1 MRLPRGFTL
10 IELLVVIVLAGI
22 LISLV
27 SISTAPDPRQQLAR
41 EAERVGQLLATA
53 ADESRIRHV
62 PIVWEADL
70 RGFRFYL
77 EGGGERQLI
86 VGDDLLRERRWEQPL
101 TRLAILEPGRADSTR
116 VLLSAQAPPLRLP
129 LAREWVQA
137 PRRVELTQDNA
148 QVALDLDE
156 FGRGTVVL
164 R

>member
-1 MRLPRGFTL
+1 MRPPRGFTL

-53 ADESRIRHV
+53 ADEARIRQT

-70 RGFRFYL
+70 RGFRFYV

-101 TRLAILEPGRADSTR
+101 TRLAIVEPGRADSTR
-116 VLLSAQAPPLRLP
+116 VLLSPDAPPLRLP

-137 PRRVELTQDNA
+137 PRRLELTQDNA

>member
-1 MRLPRGFTL
+1 MRRAHGFTL

-27 SISTAPDPRQQLAR
+27 SISVAPDPRQQLAR
-41 EAERVGQLLATA
+41 EAERVGRLLATA
-53 ADESRIRHV
+53 AEESRIRQQ
-62 PIVWEADL
+62 PIVWETDL
-70 RGFRFYL
+70 RGYRFDL
-77 EGGGERQLI
+77 EGAGERQLI

-101 TRLAILEPGRADSTR
+101 TRLALIEPGRDDSTR
-116 VLLSAQAPPLRLP
+116 VLLSADAPPLRLP

-137 PRRVELTQDNA
+137 PRRVELSQDGA

-156 FGRGTVVL
+156 FGRARGAL